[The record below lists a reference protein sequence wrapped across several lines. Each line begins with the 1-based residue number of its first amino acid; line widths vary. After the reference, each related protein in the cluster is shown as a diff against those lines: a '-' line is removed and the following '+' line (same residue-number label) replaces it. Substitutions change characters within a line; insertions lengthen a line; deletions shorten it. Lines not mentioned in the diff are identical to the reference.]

1 MVMFY
6 LILSLGETHRTASS
20 PSCPSGNSDSVGL
33 VNNAPSCD
41 FGPLADLCEDPV
53 LYDGV
58 GVWDA
63 CIPSEA
69 EYGGLEASMAA
80 RMLVF

>member
-53 LYDGV
+53 L
-58 GVWDA
+58 
-63 CIPSEA
+63 
-69 EYGGLEASMAA
+69 
-80 RMLVF
+80 